1 MRQLI
6 CVRIVISIMILSVSD
21 PEQSCD
27 CEFSDLLQNVTIVS
41 FSDLVHSRDCV
52 FNYSL
57 QYHSYNVFQ
66 PV

>member
-41 FSDLVHSRDCV
+41 FSYLVQSRDCV
-52 FNYSL
+52 FYLS
-57 QYHSYNVFQ
+57 
-66 PV
+66 

>member
-27 CEFSDLLQNVTIVS
+27 CECSDLLQNVTIVS
-41 FSDLVHSRDCV
+41 FSYLVQSRDCV
-52 FNYSL
+52 FYLS
-57 QYHSYNVFQ
+57 
-66 PV
+66 